1 MLASMAFT
9 TTDLDNVKLAIATG
23 QQTVEIGDRRVT
35 YRSIEELKAAK
46 RLIEA
51 ELNGASASRMYPRY
65 QVADFSD

>member
-9 TTDLDNVKLAIATG
+9 TSDLDAVKLAIATG
-23 QQTVEIGDRRVT
+23 QQTVEIGDRRIT
-35 YRSIEELKAAK
+35 YRSVEELKAAK

-51 ELNGASASRMYPRY
+51 ELNGPSASRMYPRY